1 MGMACG
7 RLPPCACGDPN
18 RQEIGAGPR
27 RDGPSR
33 VCRVIEPER
42 PELRRSLSL
51 LQVVL
56 YGLGTT
62 VGAGIYLLIG
72 EVVRLAGAAAPTAF
86 LLSSLLAAFTAMS
99 FGELVSRFPHSAGEA
114 AYIQAG
120 FGRRSLAT
128 TVGLLVAIA
137 GCVSA
142 AAMARGFAGYLAEFA
157 ALPELI
163 CIAAFVALL
172 VAVAAWGVAESVTLA
187 GVITL
192 IEVAGLVV
200 IIWVAGDSLGQLPER
215 WLELLPVSN
224 PNPGVWRGVALASL
238 LTFYAYLGF
247 EDMVNMAEEVKDV
260 RRTLPLAIGI
270 TLVLTTL
277 LYLTIAAVS
286 VLAVSPAELAG
297 STAPLAFL
305 YERATGTAPTGIAL
319 VGILAV
325 VNGALIQ
332 IIMASRVLYGLAARG
347 HLPAPLARVHSRTA
361 TPLCATFAA
370 GALVLVLAL
379 GFPLARLAEA
389 TSVVTLLVF
398 ASVNLALWRIK
409 GRAPLAEPVFA
420 IPRWVPV
427 VGACTTGGLLV
438 LRLSEAVFF

>member
-1 MGMACG
+1 VTA
-7 RLPPCACGDPN
+7 
-18 RQEIGAGPR
+18 
-27 RDGPSR
+27 
-33 VCRVIEPER
+33 PESA
-42 PELRRSLSL
+42 ELRRSLSL

-62 VGAGIYLLIG
+62 IGAGIYLLIG
-72 EVVRLAGAAAPTAF
+72 EVAKLAGTAAPTAF
-86 LLSSLLAAFTAMS
+86 GVASLLAAFTALS

-114 AYIQAG
+114 AYVQAG
-120 FGRRSLAT
+120 FGRRGLAT
-128 TVGLLVAIA
+128 AVGLLVAIA

-142 AAMARGFAGYLAEFA
+142 AAMAKGFAGYLAE
-157 ALPELI
+157 LVEVPELI

-172 VAVAAWGVAESVTLA
+172 IAVAVWGVVESVTLA

-215 WLELLPVSN
+215 WPELLPVS
-224 PNPGVWRGVALASL
+224 NPGVWRGVAAASL

-270 TLVLTTL
+270 TLVITTI
-277 LYLTIAAVS
+277 LYITLAAVC
-286 VLAVSPAELAG
+286 VLAVSPAELAA

-305 YERATGTAPTGIAL
+305 FERVTGAAPTGIAL

-361 TPLCATFAA
+361 TPHYATFAA

-379 GFPLARLAEA
+379 GFPLAGLAEG
-389 TSVVTLLVF
+389 TSVATLLVF

-409 GRAPLAEPVFA
+409 GRAPLEEPVFS
-420 IPRWVPV
+420 IPRWVPA
-427 VGACTTGGLLV
+427 VGACSTGGLLL
-438 LRLSEAVFF
+438 LRLSDAVFF